1 MVLDTMF
8 DDWDSGKLEV
18 PGEGSSCG
26 ELINL
31 NAIMPF
37 SNKAIHMDGMKYRDA
52 VIEVEIR
59 EWILFFSVLL
69 IVLSPI
75 TTLLILFSTIFYHS
89 I

>member
-1 MVLDTMF
+1 MYSEIVLHESNWKWSLQMVLDTMF

-59 EWILFFSVLL
+59 E
-69 IVLSPI
+69 
-75 TTLLILFSTIFYHS
+75 
-89 I
+89 

>member
-1 MVLDTMF
+1 MYSEIVLHESNWKWSLQMVLDTMF
-8 DDWDSGKLEV
+8 DDWDSGKLKV

-59 EWILFFSVLL
+59 E
-69 IVLSPI
+69 
-75 TTLLILFSTIFYHS
+75 
-89 I
+89 

>member
-1 MVLDTMF
+1 MYSEIVLHELNWKWSLQMMLDTMF

-59 EWILFFSVLL
+59 E
-69 IVLSPI
+69 
-75 TTLLILFSTIFYHS
+75 
-89 I
+89 

>member
-1 MVLDTMF
+1 MYSEIVLHELNWKWSLQMVLDTMF

-59 EWILFFSVLL
+59 E
-69 IVLSPI
+69 
-75 TTLLILFSTIFYHS
+75 
-89 I
+89 